1 MWKKRILCL
10 ALVLCAAMA
19 MTACQQKE
27 TFPTSVQP
35 ETQVTEVPQDQQN
48 IFGET
53 PLPQSIDF
61 DDGSYDPASEEGGDS
76 EDLLALIAEA
86 DREGTT
92 EMPIIQSEYAGATP
106 VLIDPIDKPTP
117 TPLPPVPDTVRSQ
130 GAAEMVTP
138 EPALH
143 NGSQG
148 EKVWQLQERLK
159 ELGYYT
165 GEVDGQFGPGTKE
178 AVIAFQKKNGLD
190 ADGLA
195 GEETQ
200 RVLYSENAVPNT

>member
-1 MWKKRILCL
+1 MKKNPKVI
-10 ALVLCAAMA
+10 AGIIGIV
-19 MTACQQKE
+19 
-27 TFPTSVQP
+27 V
-35 ETQVTEVPQDQQN
+35 
-48 IFGET
+48 
-53 PLPQSIDF
+53 
-61 DDGSYDPASEEGGDS
+61 
-76 EDLLALIAEA
+76 LLAGCVVLATYMIPTIGEVR
-86 DREGTT
+86 RE
-92 EMPIIQSEYAGATP
+92 MS
-106 VLIDPIDKPTP
+106 LTP

-200 RVLYSENAVPNT
+200 KVLYSENAVPNS

>member
-1 MWKKRILCL
+1 MKKNPKVI
-10 ALVLCAAMA
+10 AGIIGIAV
-19 MTACQQKE
+19 
-27 TFPTSVQP
+27 
-35 ETQVTEVPQDQQN
+35 
-48 IFGET
+48 
-53 PLPQSIDF
+53 
-61 DDGSYDPASEEGGDS
+61 
-76 EDLLALIAEA
+76 LLAGCIVLATYMIPTISEVR
-86 DREGTT
+86 RE
-92 EMPIIQSEYAGATP
+92 MS
-106 VLIDPIDKPTP
+106 LTP